1 MVMPENDP
9 PLIIEPPQPARACV
23 LWLHG
28 LGADGYDFEP
38 LVPHLGL
45 HLTRDTRFVFPH
57 APQRPVTV
65 NGGMVMRAWYDI
77 VDSDVTRDVD
87 QAGIQ
92 NSVQILGAL
101 RQAQID
107 LGIAPTRIVLAGF
120 SQGGVIALQAG
131 LTGAQPP
138 AGILALSTYLA
149 AGEAPDQAGESPCPI
164 FMGHGDQDPVIPLRH
179 GLESKQ
185 KLEDA
190 GYRVTWRTYPMP
202 HAVCPDEIRDLADWL
217 SGILG

>member
-1 MVMPENDP
+1 MPDNDQ

-77 VDSDVTRDVD
+77 VDPDVTRDVD
-87 QAGIQ
+87 QEGIHD
-92 NSVQILGAL
+92 SVQILRGL
-101 RQAQID
+101 MEAQIA
-107 LGIAPTRIVLAGF
+107 LGVAPARIVLAGF
-120 SQGGVIALQAG
+120 SQGGAIALHTG
-131 LTGAQPP
+131 LTCAQPP

-149 AGEAPDQAGESPCPI
+149 PGNTPDKAGDSGFPI
-164 FMGHGDQDPVIPLRH
+164 FMAHGDQDPVIPLKH
-179 GLESKQ
+179 GLQSKQ

-202 HAVCPDEIRDLADWL
+202 HAVCPEEIRDLADWL
-217 SGILG
+217 SGVLA